1 MKMQEQAF
9 SRSRPSGASGPGVTN
24 DKKCRIS
31 NSLIF
36 DTAGCPTYH
45 PRPMLTSALP
55 KQADLRRLAAGSAS
69 VAGQVALADLARLE
83 GVLSNS
89 SGVVD
94 VSFQFGVDEEG
105 YRSLTGNISAV
116 LHVECQRCLE
126 TVRIEVEAPVSLALV
141 WAEKQIP
148 SLPSRYEGLVV
159 GVDPVDLH
167 ELVEE
172 ELLLSL
178 PLVPAHPPGQCPS
191 RLAGSDEN
199 VEGPSRGNP
208 FEMLRGGVDG

>member
-1 MKMQEQAF
+1 MQERGF
-9 SRSRPSGASGPGVTN
+9 SRRLLSGPSASGVTK

-31 NSLIF
+31 KSLIF
-36 DTAGCPTYH
+36 DTAGCPTYY
-45 PRPMLTSALP
+45 PRPMLNSALP

-69 VAGQVALADLARLE
+69 VTGQVALADLARLE

-89 SGVVD
+89 SGVVE
-94 VSFQFGVDEEG
+94 VSLQLGVDEEG
-105 YRSLTGNISAV
+105 YRSLTGKISAA

-126 TVRIEVEAPVSLALV
+126 SVRLEVVAPVSLALV

-159 GVDPVDLH
+159 GTEPVDLY

-191 RLAGSDEN
+191 RLTGSKEDFEA
-199 VEGPSRGNP
+199 PSRGNP
-208 FEMLRGGVDG
+208 FALLRGGEDG

>member
-1 MKMQEQAF
+1 MQERAS
-9 SRSRPSGASGPGVTN
+9 SRRLPSGPSPSDVIN

-31 NSLIF
+31 KSLIF
-36 DTAGCPTYH
+36 DTARCPTYDR
-45 PRPMLTSALP
+45 RPMLNSALP

-69 VAGQVALADLARLE
+69 VTGQVALADLARLE

-94 VSFQFGVDEEG
+94 VSLQLGVDEEG
-105 YRSLTGNISAV
+105 YRSLTGKISAA

-126 TVRIEVEAPVSLALV
+126 SVRLEVEAPVSLALV

-159 GVDPVDLH
+159 GTDPIDLY

-191 RLAGSDEN
+191 RLTGSKGDVDEL
-199 VEGPSRGNP
+199 SRGNA
-208 FEMLRGGVDG
+208 FAVLRGGDDG